1 MKPADI
7 IILLIVIVAM
17 VFAARKAA
25 GHFKGDSLC
34 CGGGDG
40 SSKKPKRKFLD
51 GPVLGTRTLRIEDM
65 HCQHCVDSVTNALN
79 EIDGVVA
86 EVDLKKE
93 IATVSYD
100 RSISDGD
107 LREAVKKAGFTC
119 LNIS

>member
-1 MKPADI
+1 MNVAHI
-7 IILLIVIVAM
+7 IILLLLL
-17 VFAARKAA
+17 
-25 GHFKGDSLC
+25 SLWSLQRAKLQDILRENSC
-34 CGGGDG
+34 CGGGGG

-51 GPVLGTRTLRIEDM
+51 GPVLGTRTIRIEGM

-119 LNIS
+119 LSIS

>member
-51 GPVLGTRTLRIEDM
+51 GPVLGTRTIRIEGM
-65 HCQHCVDSVTNALN
+65 HSVTNALN

-119 LNIS
+119 LSIS

>member
-1 MKPADI
+1 MNAADI
-7 IILLIVIVAM
+7 IILLIVVVAM

-34 CGGGDG
+34 CG

-51 GPVLGTRTLRIEDM
+51 GPVLGTRTIRIEGM

-119 LNIS
+119 LSIS

>member
-1 MKPADI
+1 MNAADI
-7 IILLIVIVAM
+7 IILLIVVVAM

-34 CGGGDG
+34 CGGGGG

-51 GPVLGTRTLRIEDM
+51 GPVLGTRTIRIEGM

-86 EVDLKKE
+86 AVDLTKE

-119 LNIS
+119 LSIS

>member
-1 MKPADI
+1 MNAADI
-7 IILLIVIVAM
+7 IILLIVVVAM

-34 CGGGDG
+34 CGGGGG

-51 GPVLGTRTLRIEDM
+51 GPVLGTRTIRIEGM

-79 EIDGVVA
+79 
-86 EVDLKKE
+86 E

-119 LNIS
+119 LSIS

>member
-7 IILLIVIVAM
+7 IILLIVLVAM
-17 VFAARKAA
+17 IFAARKAA
-25 GHFKGDSLC
+25 RHFKGDSLC
-34 CGGGDG
+34 CGGGGD
-40 SSKKPKRKFLD
+40 SSKPKRKFLD
-51 GPVLGTRTLRIEDM
+51 GPVLGTKTIRIEGM

-79 EIDGVVA
+79 EVEGVVA

-100 RSISDGD
+100 RSISEGD

-119 LNIS
+119 LSIS